1 MLSGG
6 ESDSGEA
13 IEIATIKLNAL
24 HQRGV
29 PLNGLIYLLQK
40 RMILGIFAL
49 WIIFTVG
56 TVYCTLNSPSKL
68 VSSDCLI
75 KYRISLYITRGNQEE
90 CMHASQPNI
99 WTMGE

>member
-1 MLSGG
+1 MLSGGGGG

-40 RMILGIFAL
+40 RMILGFFAL

-56 TVYCTLNSPSKL
+56 
-68 VSSDCLI
+68 I
-75 KYRISLYITRGNQEE
+75 LYTK
-90 CMHASQPNI
+90 QPFKI
-99 WTMGE
+99 GIIRLFD